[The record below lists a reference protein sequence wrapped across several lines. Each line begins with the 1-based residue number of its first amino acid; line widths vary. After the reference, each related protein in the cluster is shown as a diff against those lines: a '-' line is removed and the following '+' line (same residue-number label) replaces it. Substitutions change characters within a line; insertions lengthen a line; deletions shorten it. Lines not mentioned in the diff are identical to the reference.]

1 MKTLASAPPPAREDR
16 PATQLLHDEEN
27 ARVVSFHLLADQ
39 EVAPHRS
46 SSTVLVQVVEGE
58 GVFRGEGDETHLV
71 TGDTAVFAPGEMH
84 SMRPVG
90 GPLRF
95 LAIIT
100 PRPS

>member
-1 MKTLASAPPPAREDR
+1 MRALATAAPATRPER

-27 ARVVSFHLLADQ
+27 ARIVSFHLLADQ

-46 SSTVLVQVVEGE
+46 DSTVVVQVVEGE
-58 GVFRGEGDETHLV
+58 GLFRGEGDEAHLT
-71 TGDTAVFAPGEMH
+71 TGATAVFAPGEMH
-84 SMRPVG
+84 SMKPVG

-100 PRPS
+100 PRPR